1 MNKEN
6 EKYLI
11 EKMYLKEFQFF
22 NGEYDIT
29 FNIVDINTD
38 KMIIKLAVT
47 NLGKISVIE
56 YDLKK
61 YVLIYNRGAKI
72 FLRIFAKSSKN
83 PRYFL

>member
-1 MNKEN
+1 MKKEN
-6 EKYLI
+6 EKYSI
-11 EKMYLKEFQFF
+11 EKLYLKEFQFF

-56 YDLKK
+56 YDLK
-61 YVLIYNRGAKI
+61 RD
-72 FLRIFAKSSKN
+72 KN
-83 PRYFL
+83 NNLWII